1 MTDDAAGWAGG
12 PLRTGVPA
20 GSEVTVRG
28 TVLVVDDEPK
38 IREVLRGYLES
49 EGFVVGEAADG

>member
-1 MTDDAAGWAGG
+1 M
-12 PLRTGVPA
+12 
-20 GSEVTVRG
+20 RG

-49 EGFVVGEAADG
+49 EGFVVGEAADGESALARLRSDPPDLVILDV